1 MSKPYQSHSPHH
13 PGGMH
18 SSSVS
23 SNASPQ
29 GMIPPASMFGTGTSG
44 RLPGLSVPS
53 HQHQPGTRSS
63 GGYNATTYNQS
74 YATSSASPSTA
85 SGSLQDLPSNEPTST
100 SGGSPTHVST
110 TSLNAQ
116 KRAYRQRRKD
126 PSCDACRERKVKCDA
141 TETSPCSECSSRSH
155 KCQFTKETNRR
166 MSSIKQVQDLQS
178 QLAEAKHQI
187 NHLRSLLNE
196 RGGAELDRRAI
207 EMPLLKL
214 PDIAPNLERRQ
225 GPPTMNNFDHV
236 RKNIRIYGRG
246 IFKSPPP
253 YRQLASQPPY
263 SFTPPPLPS
272 RQVTDR
278 LLSQYYDSIHRS
290 YPLIHWPTFQHEVE
304 KVYSTGNFH
313 IMPQAWMAS
322 FFAVLAC
329 GTLQT
334 MDSLS
339 QFPRAEV
346 EGMSYLDISAQALNN
361 WTDELAIDHARAS
374 LLMSIFA
381 TEVNL
386 KSTGLVWLGSA
397 VRIAQDIG
405 LHWETGPWPVVEG
418 EIRRRVWWAIYVW
431 DRLLSL
437 EIGRPLSIADEDCDV
452 GFPSPVDD
460 RFIQPQGIIRTPAS
474 YAPQTGLAAAIPIVR
489 FVSQLKRTLKTA
501 GIATHTLQ
509 TYDDYFHGI
518 MSSFPEQCHTVA
530 ETYLDPILLSS
541 VLTLQVARFHLYR
554 HNLSVSCRPAERAD
568 ALRRCASVAQDTA
581 KYISRSLQI
590 PPVKAE
596 SSDYSESPSQT
607 WQARALCSAS
617 NMLCMHL
624 WRCMLILCL
633 RTDYHAALTC
643 LRLSSII
650 GDLRKVNVACGRN
663 LAFFLDRLMDRIHNG
678 NGNHHQ
684 LEQDEEMLAYVSGDM
699 QGCLEN
705 SWVWAGSE
713 IGLKLNNTQ
722 ALPASD
728 PHFRENGETFEGT
741 HLPLRPSPL
750 LTEKE
755 SREWGGWERIERM
768 IGQLIE
774 EQRSRL
780 SQPLYYHR
788 PPHNPGKRVHLAP
801 DAAVPVSA
809 VTSLASTSTNT
820 LSAVS
825 SSRISIANII

>member
-1 MSKPYQSHSPHH
+1 
-13 PGGMH
+13 
-18 SSSVS
+18 
-23 SNASPQ
+23 
-29 GMIPPASMFGTGTSG
+29 MFGTGAPG
-44 RLPGLSVPS
+44 RLPSLSVPS
-53 HQHQPGTRSS
+53 HQHQPGTGSP
-63 GGYNATTYNQS
+63 GGYNATTYSQS
-74 YATSSASPSTA
+74 YAASSASPSTA
-85 SGSLQDLPSNEPTST
+85 SGSLQDLPSNEPTIPT
-100 SGGSPTHVST
+100 SSISPTRISAD
-110 TSLNAQ
+110 SLSAQ

-187 NHLRSLLNE
+187 NHLRSLLHE
-196 RGGAELDRRAI
+196 RGGDLDRRAM

-214 PDIAPNLERRQ
+214 PDIIPNLERRQ
-225 GPPTMNNFDHV
+225 SPPTMNNFDHV

-253 YRQLASQPPY
+253 YRQLASQPSY
-263 SFTPPPLPS
+263 SSTPPPLPP

-278 LLSQYYDSIHRS
+278 LISQFYDSTHRS

-304 KVYSTGNFH
+304 KVYLAGSFH
-313 IMPQAWMAS
+313 AMPQVWVAS

-334 MDSLS
+334 LDSLPHS
-339 QFPRAEV
+339 PKAEV
-346 EGMSYLDISAQALNN
+346 EGMSYLDTSARALNN
-361 WTDELAIDHARAS
+361 WTDEMVIDHARAS
-374 LLMSIFA
+374 LLISIFA

-386 KSTGLVWLGSA
+386 KSAGLVWLGSA

-405 LHWETGPWPVVEG
+405 LHCETGPWPVVEG
-418 EIRRRVWWAIYVW
+418 EIRRRVWWAIYAW

-437 EIGRPLSIADEDCDV
+437 ELGRPLSIDDEDCDV

-460 RFIQPQGIIRTPAS
+460 RYIQPQGIIRTPAN
-474 YAPQTGLAAAIPIVR
+474 YAPHTGLVAAIPVVR
-489 FVSQLKRTLKTA
+489 FVSHLKRTLKTVS
-501 GIATHTLQ
+501 IATHTLQ

-518 MSSFPEQCHTVA
+518 MSSFPEPCHATTD
-530 ETYLDPILLSS
+530 TYLDPVLLSS

-590 PPVKAE
+590 PPVKIE
-596 SSDYSESPSQT
+596 PSDFSESPSQG
-607 WQARALCSAS
+607 WRARVLCSAS
-617 NMLCMHL
+617 NMLCTHL

-633 RTDYHAALTC
+633 RADYHAALTC
-643 LRLSSII
+643 LRLSSAI

-663 LAFFLDRLMDRIHNG
+663 LSFFLDRLIDRICSG
-678 NGNHHQ
+678 NGSHHQ
-684 LEQDEEMLAYVSGDM
+684 LEQDEEILAYVSGDM

-705 SWVWAGSE
+705 SWVWTGSE
-713 IGLKLNNTQ
+713 IGLKLNTPVL
-722 ALPASD
+722 AVGD
-728 PHFRENGETFEGT
+728 PHSRENGETFEGV

-768 IGQLIE
+768 IGQLME
-774 EQRSRL
+774 EQRTRL
-780 SQPLYYHR
+780 AQPPPYYHR
-788 PPHNPGKRVHLAP
+788 PPHNPGKRVHLAL
-801 DAAVPVSA
+801 DAAVPASVAASMA
-809 VTSLASTSTNT
+809 PTSTSTM
-820 LSAVS
+820 SSVG